1 LACAIRRSAR
11 SCSSAGAVGKVSI
24 EQVMHRIWPFY
35 AAMFVVLMFVTYN
48 PDISLWRPRQVLR

>member
-1 LACAIRRSAR
+1 LACAIRRSAFVDF
-11 SCSSAGAVGKVSI
+11 AVGKVSI